1 MKVVFLTLD
10 EVIALHAD
18 QIERYGGRPGI
29 RDLGLLQS
37 ALGTPSATF
46 EERFLHE
53 GLHEM
58 AAAHLFHIVRNHPFV
73 DGNKRVGL
81 TRAGST
87 PTLKKSK
94 IWYWLSREA
103 GSARPKPRYSSS
115 NTFSPDPGSS
125 TRSVLAPSSGDYF
138 FRGVTSHMR
147 SISSRGAS

>member
-46 EERFLHE
+46 EGRLLHE

-81 TRAGST
+81 MVLLAFLGLNSRRLDADAQEVEELVLGIAGGRV
-87 PTLKKSK
+87 SK
-94 IWYWLSREA
+94 AEAAVFVQQHLRSR
-103 GSARPKPRYSSS
+103 
-115 NTFSPDPGSS
+115 
-125 TRSVLAPSSGDYF
+125 SGK
-138 FRGVTSHMR
+138 
-147 SISSRGAS
+147 

>member
-46 EERFLHE
+46 EGRFLHE
-53 GLHEM
+53 DLHEM

-73 DGNKRVGL
+73 DGNERVGL
-81 TRAGST
+81 MVLLAFLGLNSRRLDANAQEVEDLVLGIASGRV
-87 PTLKKSK
+87 SK
-94 IWYWLSREA
+94 AEA
-103 GSARPKPRYSSS
+103 TVFVQQHLRP
-115 NTFSPDPGSS
+115 
-125 TRSVLAPSSGDYF
+125 RSGK
-138 FRGVTSHMR
+138 
-147 SISSRGAS
+147 